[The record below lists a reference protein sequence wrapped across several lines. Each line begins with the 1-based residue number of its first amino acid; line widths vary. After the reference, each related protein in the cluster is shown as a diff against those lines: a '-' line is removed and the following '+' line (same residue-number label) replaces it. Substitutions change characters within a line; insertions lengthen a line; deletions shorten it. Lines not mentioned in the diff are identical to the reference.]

1 LILAANDGT
10 TAYVY
15 FIDTDATAGVTAEEI
30 TLVGVV
36 TTSVDAIDGFHADNF
51 VFTA

>member
-1 LILAANDGT
+1 MILAANDGT

-15 FIDTDATAGVTAEEI
+15 FIDTDATAGVTAAEI

-36 TTSVDAIDGFHADNF
+36 TTSADAIDNLVSANF
-51 VFTA
+51 AFTA